1 LNHIIRIHLLLVLA
15 IGAMQPSFAMQL
27 GASKGNAVFGRPL
40 DLTIPVR
47 FDAPIEDPFNCFSAD
62 IFQADTKFDAGRV
75 RIDVTPAANGLD
87 AMVRIRSNAAVVEP
101 WAKVIL
107 RNNCGAKVTR
117 QYDFLTDF
125 AADMPAVTSQTES
138 VASNNLPSTN
148 ITGNASAK
156 QNTQTTTVS
165 NALPLLPTAPVSNWS
180 VQRAQSSGQASAQTN
195 TQATNQASVQ
205 APSKPR
211 RTVKPNAVEPKPTV
225 IAAAPASALGK
236 VAQVGQSRLKME
248 TFELTDEHQV
258 LLKLST
264 AMIAPTGMR
273 TPEEIQAL
281 AQATAVWRAINGMP
295 AVTAA
300 TVAQPVSPPVNATA
314 VAAIQVKP
322 PAIVKDAKYDFNNPI
337 VYGLMGLLALTLACI
352 AWLWLHVRRGTQ
364 PGYGWLEERAI
375 SEPFVQSDPTPFV
388 QNSRENVAY
397 ALQDQI
403 EERLEPL
410 ETELQPAAPLVAE
423 GAVNTSPIAVL
434 KSIKET
440 MTLQNSKTSFKN
452 NTKEKETKE
461 FSAANASERSPEHFD
476 DSRFDEQQLIT
487 KFNTSLVQADGINAL
502 NESVD
507 FVVPDATPKLRA
519 VPSPVIPVE
528 ADMKFDL
535 MPPQTDKIPAE
546 PPQAS
551 TQLPKKELTK
561 DLTKTPTK
569 EPVLEPS
576 KELSKEQNIASKG
589 NMIDFDV
596 FAEPVPLPKPTRFA
610 R

>member
-1 LNHIIRIHLLLVLA
+1 MIAILL
-15 IGAMQPSFAMQL
+15 GTMQSGFAMQL
-27 GASKGNAVFGRPL
+27 GASKGSAVFGRPL

-47 FDAPIEDPFNCFSAD
+47 FDAPVEDPFNCFSAD
-62 IFQADTKFDAGRV
+62 VFQADNKFDAGRV
-75 RIDVTPAANGLD
+75 RIDVVPASNGLD
-87 AMVRIRSNAAVVEP
+87 AMVRIRSNTAVVEP

-125 AADMPAVTSQTES
+125 AAEMPAITAQTES
-138 VASNNLPSTN
+138 VATNNSP
-148 ITGNASAK
+148 
-156 QNTQTTTVS
+156 NTSVAVS
-165 NALPLLPTAPVSNWS
+165 NALPLLPSAPVSNWS
-180 VQRAQSSGQASAQTN
+180 VQRAQTSGQASAPTN
-195 TQATNQASVQ
+195 IQATNQASVQ
-205 APSKPR
+205 ASSKPR
-211 RTVKPNAVEPKPTV
+211 RTVKPNAVEPKPTA
-225 IAAAPASALGK
+225 IAAAPANALGK
-236 VAQVGQSRLKME
+236 VVQLGQSRLKME

-300 TVAQPVSPPVNATA
+300 TVAQPAPPPVNATA
-314 VAAIQVKP
+314 VAAVQAKP
-322 PAIVKDAKYDFNNPI
+322 PTIVKDAKYEFNNPI

-364 PGYGWLEERAI
+364 PGYGWLEEKAI
-375 SEPFVQSDPTPFV
+375 SEPFAQSDPTPFV
-388 QNSRENVAY
+388 QSSRENVPY

-403 EERLEPL
+403 EERLEPV

-423 GAVNTSPIAVL
+423 TTFNTSPIAVL

-440 MTLQNSKTSFKN
+440 MTLQNGKTSFKN

-487 KFNTSLVQADGINAL
+487 KFNTSLLQADGINAL

-507 FVVPDATPKLRA
+507 FVVPDATPKLRS
-519 VPSPVIPVE
+519 VPSPVIPVDS
-528 ADMKFDL
+528 DMKFDL
-535 MPPQTDKIPAE
+535 IPPQTEKISAE
-546 PPQAS
+546 PAQTS
-551 TQLPKKELTK
+551 TQVPKKELTK

-576 KELSKEQNIASKG
+576 KEQSKEQNIASKG